1 MEVLTLPIWKT
12 GPPSGSPWRYSRTRC
27 RILLDQDRAGHMGP
41 LLHELTMQHRPKRDA
56 DGRAIRLGPAVTNAY
71 QAARAL
77 ARFLAFEATEV
88 FGVLCLTAPRR
99 VIGWHEVSRGSV
111 DTVWA
116 APRDVFRTAL
126 LSNAAALILAHN
138 HPSGEAQPS
147 DADCRLTTRML
158 EVANLLGIAILDHII
173 IGDHEYA
180 SVRAAV
186 PPAGTQAS
194 RPWDALVCT
203 TGHWNFESFEGP
215 ERA

>member
-1 MEVLTLPIWKT
+1 MNMGEHVENRGLVHVT
-12 GPPSGSPWRYSRTRC
+12 
-27 RILLDQDRAGHMGP
+27 DRAGHTGP
-41 LLHELTMQHRPKRDA
+41 LLHELTLQHRPKRDA

-71 QAARAL
+71 QAARVL

-147 DADCRLTTRML
+147 DADSSRSRALNGPDCPGPSSAMPPHKTLRQQPGTERSQP
-158 EVANLLGIAILDHII
+158 VLDVS
-173 IGDHEYA
+173 GA
-180 SVRAAV
+180 R
-186 PPAGTQAS
+186 
-194 RPWDALVCT
+194 
-203 TGHWNFESFEGP
+203 
-215 ERA
+215 

>member
-1 MEVLTLPIWKT
+1 MNTGEQVENRGLVHLT
-12 GPPSGSPWRYSRTRC
+12 
-27 RILLDQDRAGHMGP
+27 DRAGHTGP

-71 QAARAL
+71 QAARVL

-147 DADCRLTTRML
+147 EADRRLTTRML
-158 EVANLLGIAILDHII
+158 EVANLVGIAILDHII

-180 SVRAAV
+180 SLRAAV
-186 PPAGTQAS
+186 PPDGHSQRRRRGMLSSAQPAVEVESCGRLKQA
-194 RPWDALVCT
+194 
-203 TGHWNFESFEGP
+203 
-215 ERA
+215 

>member
-1 MEVLTLPIWKT
+1 MNTRQQVAKPGLVHLT
-12 GPPSGSPWRYSRTRC
+12 
-27 RILLDQDRAGHMGP
+27 DRAGRAGP

-56 DGRAIRLGPAVTNAY
+56 DGRAIPLGPAVTNAY
-71 QAARAL
+71 QAARVL

-111 DTVWA
+111 DTVCA
-116 APRDVFRTAL
+116 VPRDVFRTAL

-147 DADCRLTTRML
+147 DADCRLTRRML
-158 EVANLLGIAILDHII
+158 EVANLVGIAILDHII
-173 IGDHEYA
+173 IGDREYA
-180 SVRAAV
+180 SVRPAV
-186 PPAGTQAS
+186 PPAGIQAS

-203 TGHWNFESFEGP
+203 TGHWNFESFEG
-215 ERA
+215 A